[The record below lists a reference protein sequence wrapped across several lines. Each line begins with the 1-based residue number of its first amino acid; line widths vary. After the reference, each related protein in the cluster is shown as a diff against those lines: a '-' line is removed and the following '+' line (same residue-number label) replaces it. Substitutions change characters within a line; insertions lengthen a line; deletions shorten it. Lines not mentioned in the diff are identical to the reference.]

1 MSHLGT
7 SSHCVLPA
15 CQIRGLRKAVLRIS
29 MDPETVFRPLLT
41 PLAPTLFP
49 PSSSGGNQTRSL
61 STARFRLQRSLG
73 LNEVSG
79 AALLKLQANDS
90 GIGCELDTL
99 VHVVFSWDIYNAWAT
114 T

>member
-1 MSHLGT
+1 MLHATPLLESMSLRAYQ
-7 SSHCVLPA
+7 V
-15 CQIRGLRKAVLRIS
+15 RGLRKAVLRIS

-49 PSSSGGNQTRSL
+49 PSSLGGNQTRSL

-79 AALLKLQANDS
+79 AV
-90 GIGCELDTL
+90 L
-99 VHVVFSWDIYNAWAT
+99 VHLRAGGSGWQMRCEQEMLAHLVFLLGYT
-114 T
+114 